1 MATQHY
7 SRSRELSE
15 GAVKAEALLNRYPD
29 LSEQELAH
37 LIRTFAHLPLLDF
50 GLMAADERLG
60 EKLDEFYRDHGDKLR
75 PPLSGVAWAMAV
87 PAVIAIGLLYWVV
100 A

>member
-1 MATQHY
+1 MASQHY

-29 LSEQELAH
+29 LSEQELAS

-60 EKLDEFYRDHGDKLR
+60 EKLDAFYRDHGYKLR
-75 PPLSGVAWAMAV
+75 PPVSGVIWAMGV
-87 PAVIAIGLLYWVV
+87 PAVIALGVLYL
-100 A
+100 AFA